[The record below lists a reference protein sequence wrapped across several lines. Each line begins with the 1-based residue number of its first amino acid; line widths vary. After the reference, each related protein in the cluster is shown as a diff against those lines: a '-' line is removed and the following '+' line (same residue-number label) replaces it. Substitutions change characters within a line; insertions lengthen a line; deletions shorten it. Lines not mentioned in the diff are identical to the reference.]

1 MIYVLIMVSTL
12 SVNNYHV
19 KELDTFDFKPMCDKA
34 AKAHT
39 FTKNINNSA
48 FVCIGRKI
56 DVN

>member
-1 MIYVLIMVSTL
+1 MIYVLIMVATL
-12 SVNNYHV
+12 HTNSYHV
-19 KELDTFDFKPMCDKA
+19 SELNTFNFKPMCDKA

-39 FTKNINNSA
+39 LTHEKNHA